1 MPIIKNHELENNKIL
16 NCDICVI
23 GSGLS
28 AQMLASKLA
37 HKKII
42 IVESGKIDF
51 NEDVQKLNYL
61 KDEGK
66 SFRKNNI
73 NRLRQLGGS
82 ANLWANQL
90 MTLDEFDISH
100 RDWVTDDF
108 GWPLDFHELKLLY
121 QDVIQNLYK
130 KNFEKIDFFDEI
142 KMINKDFLLEN
153 EFAKNKLFY
162 FNRHFWP
169 GNIDKFNLKTKFTK
183 NLLNKKNIVFLENFT
198 ATTFNIDND
207 KQYITNLVI
216 KSKNK
221 TCEINSN
228 KFVLACGAIE
238 NARII
243 LNNGK
248 SNKIFQNENT
258 GRYFMDHPRAILGFI
273 KSNKKLPLS
282 SLIGL
287 KKNNYQFR
295 TSLKLSNKIQTENKI
310 LSSFVFIEPKYTHE
324 DEIFFEKILF
334 EIKKIVKLKGFPNIN
349 FKELNLK
356 KLFEQIYLK
365 LPPQLSNSKINN
377 ILYKFFCFKNYKFSF
392 NEMEVKYQA
401 EQFPD
406 YQNKVY
412 LNNEKDIFDQ
422 NYCSINWQLNKTD
435 FKTQNIFSKTLE
447 SELKT
452 SKILKFIKNDKIDFE
467 DASHHSGTTRISK
480 DRSDGV
486 VDKNCKFHDI
496 KNLYIIGNSIFR
508 TSGSANPGL
517 TNMAISARLG
527 EYLQTI

>member
-28 AQMLASKLA
+28 AQILASKLA

-61 KDEGK
+61 KEEGK
-66 SFRKNNI
+66 SFRKNNT

-207 KQYITNLVI
+207 KQYRSKRDNKR
-216 KSKNK
+216 KSW
-221 TCEINSN
+221 
-228 KFVLACGAIE
+228 F
-238 NARII
+238 
-243 LNNGK
+243 
-248 SNKIFQNENT
+248 
-258 GRYFMDHPRAILGFI
+258 
-273 KSNKKLPLS
+273 
-282 SLIGL
+282 
-287 KKNNYQFR
+287 
-295 TSLKLSNKIQTENKI
+295 
-310 LSSFVFIEPKYTHE
+310 
-324 DEIFFEKILF
+324 
-334 EIKKIVKLKGFPNIN
+334 
-349 FKELNLK
+349 
-356 KLFEQIYLK
+356 
-365 LPPQLSNSKINN
+365 
-377 ILYKFFCFKNYKFSF
+377 
-392 NEMEVKYQA
+392 
-401 EQFPD
+401 
-406 YQNKVY
+406 
-412 LNNEKDIFDQ
+412 
-422 NYCSINWQLNKTD
+422 
-435 FKTQNIFSKTLE
+435 FSK
-447 SELKT
+447 
-452 SKILKFIKNDKIDFE
+452 
-467 DASHHSGTTRISK
+467 
-480 DRSDGV
+480 
-486 VDKNCKFHDI
+486 
-496 KNLYIIGNSIFR
+496 LYC
-508 TSGSANPGL
+508 
-517 TNMAISARLG
+517 
-527 EYLQTI
+527 Q